1 MAKKLLE
8 IWQEGTILLIKAK
21 LAWLVDVTSEEEM
34 SHADA
39 MDIANH
45 IMLYQE
51 TLDVPDN
58 SVGWVVKYNYEGEGE
73 GEVID
78 IEPLSAEVLATIN
91 PS

>member
-1 MAKKLLE
+1 MSKKLLE

-73 GEVID
+73 VID